1 MNDLQEMR
9 FGLNE
14 GTKFFS
20 DIEPLKKAGGN
31 EARAEILQKWY
42 FHYFNYF
49 DLNQAFDTY
58 VFCLAEHDPKD
69 NDGLLSMWRGYGQH
83 GNGAA
88 IVFDPSKITEVPT
101 SPLIISKVSYVK
113 DDQRIAQVQ
122 SSLNSWVELT
132 ASLALPDDKLYLAA
146 HTAFW
151 LVKTLALVTK
161 HSGFL
166 EEKEWRI
173 IYYPDRDETGALKPF
188 LDYHIGNRGI
198 EPKLKYKV
206 GHVASVS
213 APDLA
218 LERIIERIIL
228 GPSLSTPLALRSVQ
242 RMLDSIQRPHYKPL
256 LRPSTI
262 PLRPSSGTS
271 F

>member
-1 MNDLQEMR
+1 
-9 FGLNE
+9 
-14 GTKFFS
+14 
-20 DIEPLKKAGGN
+20 
-31 EARAEILQKWY
+31 
-42 FHYFNYF
+42 
-49 DLNQAFDTY
+49 
-58 VFCLAEHDPKD
+58 
-69 NDGLLSMWRGYGQH
+69 
-83 GNGAA
+83 
-88 IVFDPSKITEVPT
+88 
-101 SPLIISKVSYVK
+101 
-113 DDQRIAQVQ
+113 
-122 SSLNSWVELT
+122 
-132 ASLALPDDKLYLAA
+132 
-146 HTAFW
+146 
-151 LVKTLALVTK
+151 
-161 HSGFL
+161 L